1 MTFDLRMAVFSGG
14 RLTAAQQAQELLS
27 CNDDTAAYGLRLT
40 PQQAQALLD
49 TRSAALRKTGRVEL
63 GGTILRRMILTF
75 RDSPYLT
82 AENYEATLHELV
94 DAFYHFKTETED
106 RVGDEALL
114 RYMKQAFDS
123 SCHGSLELLT
133 GTALPEM
140 ARRLCARAARPLSGE
155 VSHD

>member
-75 RDSPYLT
+75 CDSPYLT
-82 AENYEATLHELV
+82 PENYEETLHQLA
-94 DAFYHFKTETED
+94 DAFYYFKSETQD
-106 RVGDEALL
+106 RVGDDALL
-114 RYMKQAFDS
+114 RYMKQSFDGP
-123 SCHGSLELLT
+123 CHGSLELLT
-133 GTALPEM
+133 GTALPDM
-140 ARRLCARAARPLSGE
+140 ARRLRAGGGRHA
-155 VSHD
+155 

>member
-82 AENYEATLHELV
+82 AENY
-94 DAFYHFKTETED
+94 
-106 RVGDEALL
+106 
-114 RYMKQAFDS
+114 
-123 SCHGSLELLT
+123 
-133 GTALPEM
+133 
-140 ARRLCARAARPLSGE
+140 
-155 VSHD
+155 

>member
-1 MTFDLRMAVFSGG
+1 M
-14 RLTAAQQAQELLS
+14 
-27 CNDDTAAYGLRLT
+27 
-40 PQQAQALLD
+40 
-49 TRSAALRKTGRVEL
+49 
-63 GGTILRRMILTF
+63 
-75 RDSPYLT
+75 
-82 AENYEATLHELV
+82 
-94 DAFYHFKTETED
+94 DAFYHFKTETEA

-140 ARRLCARAARPLSGE
+140 ARRLRARAARPLSRE

>member
-106 RVGDEALL
+106 RGGDEALL
-114 RYMKQAFDS
+114 RDMQQ
-123 SCHGSLELLT
+123 LLPRLI
-133 GTALPEM
+133 GTADRHRP
-140 ARRLCARAARPLSGE
+140 AGDGPQAARQGGPSPEPGG
-155 VSHD
+155 VP